1 MAKTES
7 APESRSPRPVAAV
20 VGAGVA
26 GLVAARELTQ
36 LGYAVT
42 VFDVTAPGGCVRSH
56 TLDGLVLDAGAES
69 FATRAPAVAHLA
81 GELGLTVVAP
91 TQSPAWLHAGPGR
104 DLPLPKTGLLG
115 IPGDPTATEVVDA
128 LGPEAA
134 ARAAEDLDADVD
146 PTLLDGPVTL
156 GRLVR
161 ERLGDTALQ
170 TLVTPVVSGVHSA
183 DPDRLDADAI
193 APGLREAL
201 AQTGSL
207 CRAAAALRAAAPAG
221 SAVAGIEGGMHRLV
235 TALVEDLER
244 RGAHVLTST
253 AVTAITR
260 GEHGGFVV
268 ELTADHAADQAASGT
283 EGIGQLHA
291 DHLVVATEG
300 PTAVD
305 LLSAAIPELVD
316 LRPDEGAGVS
326 LVTLVVDVPE
336 LDDAPR
342 GSGLLVAPGSTD
354 VAAKALT
361 HATAKWPWLA
371 RAAGPGRH
379 VVRLSYGRLTDE
391 AARLADSDDETL
403 IEAGISDAATLLG
416 VDFTAA
422 DVLASDV
429 VRHGGALPM
438 ATPGHR
444 RRLEQISQ
452 VLDAQDDLDVVG
464 AWRVGT
470 GLTAVVGATR
480 RSLQVSVS

>member
-1 MAKTES
+1 MA
-7 APESRSPRPVAAV
+7 PSPRPVAAV

-26 GLVAARELTQ
+26 GLVSARELAL

-42 VFDVTAPGGCVRSH
+42 VFDAAAPGGRVGSH

-69 FATRAPAVAHLA
+69 FATRTPAVADLA
-81 GELGLTVVAP
+81 AELGLTVVAP

-115 IPGDPTATEVVDA
+115 IPGDPTATEVVNA
-128 LGPEAA
+128 LGADAA
-134 ARAAEDLDADVD
+134 ARAAEDLTTAVD
-146 PTLLDGPVTL
+146 PSLLDGPVTL

-161 ERLGDTALQ
+161 ERLGDVALE

-201 AQTGSL
+201 AETGSL
-207 CRAAAALRAAAPAG
+207 CKAAAALRAAAPAG
-221 SAVAGIEGGMHRLV
+221 SAVAGVEGGMHRLV
-235 TALVEDLER
+235 EALVEDLER
-244 RGAHVLTST
+244 RGVHLPVGTEVT
-253 AVTAITR
+253 AVSR

-268 ELTADHAADQAASGT
+268 DHATGHRPSGT
-283 EGIGQLHA
+283 EAAAGRLQA
-291 DHLVVATEG
+291 DRLVIATEG
-300 PTAVD
+300 PAAVD
-305 LLSAAIPELVD
+305 LLSTAVPALAA

-342 GSGLLVAPGSTD
+342 GSGLLVAPGSED

-361 HATAKWPWLA
+361 HATAKWPWLQ
-371 RAAGPGRH
+371 REAGPGRH

-391 AARLADSDDETL
+391 AARLADSDDQTL
-403 IEAGISDAATLLG
+403 ISAGIKDAATLLG
-416 VDFTAA
+416 VEFTAA

-444 RRLEQISQ
+444 QRLQQIAR
-452 VLDAQDDLDVVG
+452 VLDAEEDLDVVG

-470 GLTAVVGATR
+470 GLTAVVGSTR
-480 RSLQVSVS
+480 KSLRVSVS